1 MLVHVSQPHTQNIE
15 FTIRGNIPEDL
26 LSELKA
32 KYGQGNVVEED
43 EDLVKARDI
52 DWDLLNPPRE
62 FHNMRSKCET
72 SLWNTFSIHMQHRI
86 YRLIRDRKRR
96 GETVHPNPWY
106 AIVNARDA
114 EPTNYNGD
122 ARIDDLSKTTK
133 MVVAW
138 YKERAGIYTLEEALA
153 LKLSIIRW
161 FN

>member
-1 MLVHVSQPHTQNIE
+1 MSNEKSSFDHM
-15 FTIRGNIPEDL
+15 
-26 LSELKA
+26 
-32 KYGQGNVVEED
+32 
-43 EDLVKARDI
+43 
-52 DWDLLNPPRE
+52 WDLLNPSRE
-62 FHNMRSKCET
+62 FLNMRAKCET
-72 SLWNTFSIHMQHRI
+72 ALWNTLSIHMQHRI

-96 GETVHPNPWY
+96 GEVINPNPWY

-122 ARIDDLSKTTK
+122 ARIDELAGTTK

-153 LKLSIIRW
+153 LKLSIIRR